1 MKVSTS
7 LFCLLCMICSLH
19 VFSQRSIEPKG
30 TFNVDLCLPEAIGNR
45 SFKGLMQGLVYS
57 SLYYQYRLKN
67 TLAFGA
73 GVHYSLAN
81 VNVIKAPNGVTGGM
95 HTVGPFLKLSQEKF
109 HSDRFATDFG
119 VKAGYS
125 FNFMNTNLNEELG
138 NNAPIGSFNFTPM
151 VGFILTADAASSYRF
166 NIGYQVLGFGFS
178 PSRLGLNTNA
188 GFDPANFSMVTQSL
202 IVGFGYTKY
211 FGYSSEE

>member
-1 MKVSTS
+1 MKVRTS
-7 LFCLLCMICSLH
+7 FFCLFCLLWSLR
-19 VFSQRSIEPKG
+19 VFSQSAIVPKG
-30 TFNVDLCLPEAIGNR
+30 TFNVDLCLPEAIGNK

-67 TLAFGA
+67 TLAFGV

-95 HTVGPFLKLSQEKF
+95 HSVGPFIKISQEKF

-119 VKAGYS
+119 IKAGYS
-125 FNFMNTNLNEELG
+125 YNFMNTNLNVELG
-138 NNAPIGSFNFTPM
+138 NTTPVGSVNLTPM
-151 VGFILTADAASSYRF
+151 LGFILTADAANSYRF
-166 NIGYQVLGFGFS
+166 NIGYQILGFGFS

-188 GFDPANFSMVTQSL
+188 GFDPDNFSVVTQSL

-211 FGYSSEE
+211 FGYQSEE